1 MTSTKLNLYY
11 DNIMIKN
18 NFKIKFH
25 FNFMLITLNVNPI
38 LQSFNLTFHFHFV
51 IIYTEQK
58 RKEIS

>member
-1 MTSTKLNLYY
+1 MT
-11 DNIMIKN
+11 KN

-25 FNFMLITLNVNPI
+25 FDFVLIILDVNPI
-38 LQSFNLTFHFHFV
+38 LQSFNLTFHFHFA